1 MKRDNNINLK
11 LFVVLNKCNITVGRK
26 SEKTVKPT
34 GLTIPQFSVLEILYN
49 KGDLKVGDIIEKSLS
64 TVGNISLV
72 IDNLCKLGYTEKKKC
87 TLDKRITYVTLT
99 TNGRNLMDSMWEAH
113 IEEMDNIMSTLNLEE
128 KETLIKLLK
137 KLGKS

>member
-1 MKRDNNINLK
+1 M
-11 LFVVLNKCNITVGRK
+11 
-26 SEKTVKPT
+26 
-34 GLTIPQFSVLEILYN
+34 
-49 KGDLKVGDIIEKSLS
+49 
-64 TVGNISLV
+64 

>member
-11 LFVVLNKCNITVGRK
+11 LFVVLNKCSITVGRK
-26 SEKTVKPT
+26 SEKTIRPT

-99 TNGRNLMDSMWEAH
+99 EKGRKLMDNMWTPH
-113 IEEMDNIMSTLNLEE
+113 VEEMDNIMSVLDLEE
-128 KETLIKLLK
+128 KETLISLLK

>member
-11 LFVVLNKCNITVGRK
+11 LFVVLNKCSITVGRK
-26 SEKTVKPT
+26 SEKTIRPT

-99 TNGRNLMDSMWEAH
+99 EKGKELMDNMWTPH
-113 IEEMDNIMSTLNLEE
+113 VEEMDNIMSVLNLEE
-128 KETLIKLLK
+128 KETLINLLK

>member
-11 LFVVLNKCNITVGRK
+11 LFVVLNKCSITVGRK
-26 SEKTVKPT
+26 SEKTIRPT

-87 TLDKRITYVTLT
+87 TMDKRITYVTLT
-99 TNGRNLMDSMWEAH
+99 EKGKELMDNMWTPH
-113 IEEMDNIMSTLNLEE
+113 VEEMNNIMSVLDLEE
-128 KETLIKLLK
+128 KETLINLLK

>member
-11 LFVVLNKCNITVGRK
+11 LFVVLNKCSITVGRK
-26 SEKTVKPT
+26 SEKTIRPT

-87 TLDKRITYVTLT
+87 TMDKRITYVTLT
-99 TNGRNLMDSMWEAH
+99 EKGKELMDNMWIPH
-113 IEEMDNIMSTLNLEE
+113 VEEMNNIMSVLDLEE
-128 KETLIKLLK
+128 KETLINLLK

>member
-26 SEKTVKPT
+26 SEKTIKPT

-99 TNGRNLMDSMWEAH
+99 EQGCNLMDSMWKAH
-113 IEEMDNIMSTLNLEE
+113 IEEMDNIMSSLNLEE
-128 KETLIKLLK
+128 KETLIELLK

>member
-11 LFVVLNKCNITVGRK
+11 LLVVLNKSNITVGRK
-26 SEKTVKPT
+26 SEKTIKPT

-113 IEEMDNIMSTLNLEE
+113 IEEMDNIMSSLILEE
-128 KETLIKLLK
+128 KETFIKLLK

>member
-11 LFVVLNKCNITVGRK
+11 LFVVLNKCSITVGRK
-26 SEKTVKPT
+26 SEKTIRPT

-87 TLDKRITYVTLT
+87 TMDKRITYVTLT
-99 TNGRNLMDSMWEAH
+99 EKGKELMDNMWTPH
-113 IEEMDNIMSTLNLEE
+113 IEEMNNIMSVLDLEE
-128 KETLIKLLK
+128 KETLINLLK